1 MHTSQIDVLEIIWYQ
16 NTCRNQKDSLSETT
30 EAHKASASSHEGA
43 CPAFCLCSVVS
54 RALCFRALCTQGANN
69 TIMPWNTPTFSIL
82 NTFYKTEKTEN
93 KRATLKERDVFE
105 LFRSPKAKPT
115 CTPSI
120 AAVQRCNIYDD
131 NRVQSDVNL
140 DEMVLE
146 WKYDCK
152 CARKAISGYSRGL
165 AARLINLETLLKPGV
180 AYPSGNHITAH

>member
-1 MHTSQIDVLEIIWYQ
+1 MHTSQKDVLEIIWYQ

-82 NTFYKTEKTEN
+82 NTFYKTEKPRTSGLLWRGETYLN
-93 KRATLKERDVFE
+93 SLG
-105 LFRSPKAKPT
+105 SPKAKPT

-120 AAVQRCNIYDD
+120 AAVQRRNIYDD

-140 DEMVLE
+140 FEMVLE